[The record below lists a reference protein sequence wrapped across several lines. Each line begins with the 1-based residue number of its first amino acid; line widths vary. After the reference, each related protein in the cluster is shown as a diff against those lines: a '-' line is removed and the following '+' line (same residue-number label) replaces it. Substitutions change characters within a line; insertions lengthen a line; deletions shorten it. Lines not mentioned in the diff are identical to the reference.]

1 MLKKSAQV
9 LLFSLAL
16 FGASHGPAQETETAI
31 FAGGC
36 FWCVE
41 SDFDTVKGVISTTS
55 GYTGGNTE
63 SPTYKNH
70 HQGRHREAVEIVF
83 DPSVV
88 SYEQLVETFWRSV
101 NPTDDGGQFCDRGH
115 SYTTAIYATSDE
127 QTEIAQASKSAIV
140 ESGTLKEPVVT
151 PIEPAVEFWPAET
164 YHQDYY
170 QKNPLRYK
178 FYRNSCGRD
187 KQVKKVWGDQAHAGL
202 GKH

>member
-1 MLKKSAQV
+1 MIRKLLLSLSLCIATFNVAQ
-9 LLFSLAL
+9 
-16 FGASHGPAQETETAI
+16 GQNTETAI

-41 SDFDTVKGVISTTS
+41 SDFDTVEGVLSTTS
-55 GYTGGNTE
+55 GYTGGNTD

-70 HQGRHREAVEIVF
+70 HQGRHREAVEIVY
-83 DPSVV
+83 DPEVV
-88 SYEQLVETFWRSV
+88 SYAQLVEAFWRSV
-101 NPTDDGGQFCDRGH
+101 DPTDGGGQFCDRGH
-115 SYTTAIYATSDE
+115 SYTTAIYTTSPEQVQIAT
-127 QTEIAQASKSAIV
+127 ASKSKLEA
-140 ESGTLKEPVVT
+140 EKTLAKPIVT
-151 PIEPAVEFWPAET
+151 PIEPAVDFWPAET

-178 FYRNSCGRD
+178 FYRNSCGRN

>member
-1 MLKKSAQV
+1 MLKKII
-9 LLFSLAL
+9 LTISLGLAT
-16 FGASHGPAQETETAI
+16 FTVAHGQDTETAI

-41 SDFDTVKGVISTTS
+41 SDFDTIDGVISTTS
-55 GYTGGNTE
+55 GYTGGTND

-70 HQGRHREAVEIVF
+70 TKYRHREAVEIVY
-83 DPSVV
+83 DPTKV
-88 SYEQLVETFWRSV
+88 SYDELVEIFWSSV
-101 NPTDDGGQFCDRGH
+101 NPTDDGGQFCDRGF
-115 SYTTAIYATSDE
+115 SYTTAIYALNES
-127 QTEIAQASKSAIV
+127 QAQIAKDSKAALTDKKVLSQPI
-140 ESGTLKEPVVT
+140 VT
-151 PIEPAVEFWPAET
+151 PIEMAATFWPAET

-187 KQVKKVWGDQAHAGL
+187 KQVKKVWGDMAHAGL